1 MPPEPAGILSG
12 APMLLSMQT
21 AETVNPDF
29 NPFVSLLILFLLI
42 LVNAFFAASEIAIIT
57 LNDNKIRKMA
67 EDGDKKA
74 EKILRLTENSSRFLS
89 TLM

>member
-21 AETVNPDF
+21 VETVNPDF

-42 LVNAFFAASEIAIIT
+42 LVNAFFESYC
-57 LNDNKIRKMA
+57 R
-67 EDGDKKA
+67 
-74 EKILRLTENSSRFLS
+74 
-89 TLM
+89 